1 MVRARYT
8 LDDIRAEALSLVD
21 RDGLAALN
29 MRSLATAL
37 GTGPMTLYNYV
48 RDREGLEEL
57 VVDAVLSAVDL
68 PPPTSDWRRDT
79 IRIATA
85 IWRAVRA
92 HPAAVPLVL
101 TRRSTSAAGFA
112 PAEALIAALRRSA
125 LGDRDLLAAFRAVLG
140 LIMGSAQAELAGPL
154 TPPEAPA
161 KDAAARIGALAGP
174 DFPHIE
180 ALSRVSRRSSP
191 QADFTRGL
199 KMLVTGIA
207 AA

>member
-8 LDDIRAEALSLVD
+8 LDDIRSEALRLVD

-57 VVDAVLSAVDL
+57 VVDAVISAVDL
-68 PPPTSDWRRDT
+68 PPSTSDWRHDT
-79 IRIATA
+79 IQIATA
-85 IWRAVRA
+85 TWRAVRA
-92 HPAAVPLVL
+92 HPAAIPLVL

-154 TPPEAPA
+154 IPPEATA
-161 KDAAARIGALAGP
+161 EDTATRIGALAGQ

-180 ALSRVSRRSSP
+180 ALSHVSQRSSP
-191 QADFTRGL
+191 EADFTRGL
-199 KMLVTGIA
+199 KMLVAGIA
-207 AA
+207 AV

>member
-8 LDDIRAEALSLVD
+8 LDDIRSEALRLVD

-48 RDREGLEEL
+48 RDRESLEEL
-57 VVDAVLSAVDL
+57 VVDAVISAVVL
-68 PPPTSDWRRDT
+68 PPATSDWRHDT
-79 IRIATA
+79 IQIATA

-92 HPAAVPLVL
+92 HSAAIPLVL

-112 PAEALIAALRRSA
+112 PAEALVAALHRSG
-125 LGDRDLLAAFRAVLG
+125 LGDQDLLAAFRTVLG

-154 TPPEAPA
+154 APTEATA
-161 KDAAARIGALAGP
+161 KSTAAGIGALAGQ
-174 DFPHIE
+174 DFPHLE
-180 ALSRVSRRSSP
+180 ALSHISQRSTP
-191 QADFTRGL
+191 EADFTRGL
-199 KMLVTGIA
+199 KMVVAGIA
-207 AA
+207 TT

>member
-8 LDDIRAEALSLVD
+8 LDDIRSEALRLVD

-57 VVDAVLSAVDL
+57 VVDAVISAVDL
-68 PPPTSDWRRDT
+68 PQPTSDWRHDT
-79 IRIATA
+79 IQIATA
-85 IWRAVRA
+85 TWRAVRA
-92 HPAAVPLVL
+92 HPAAIPLVL

-112 PAEALIAALRRSA
+112 PAEALIAALHRAA
-125 LGDRDLLAAFRAVLG
+125 LTDRDLLAAFRAVLG

-154 TPPEAPA
+154 TPPEPTAQ
-161 KDAAARIGALAGP
+161 DTAARIGALAGR

-180 ALSRVSRRSSP
+180 ALSHVSRTFTP
-191 QADFTRGL
+191 EADFTRGL
-199 KMLVTGIA
+199 EMLVAGIA

>member
-8 LDDIRAEALSLVD
+8 LDDIRSEALRLVD

-57 VVDAVLSAVDL
+57 VVDAVISAVDL
-68 PPPTSDWRRDT
+68 PPPTANWRSDT

-101 TRRSTSAAGFA
+101 TRRSTSAAVLA
-112 PAEALIAALRRSA
+112 PAEALIAALRRSP
-125 LGDRDLLAAFRAVLG
+125 LDDRDLLAAFRAVLS
-140 LIMGSAQAELAGPL
+140 LVMGSAQAELTGPL
-154 TPPEAPA
+154 EATAP
-161 KDAAARIGALAGP
+161 DTAARIGALAGP

-180 ALSRVSRRSSP
+180 ALSHVSRKSSP
-191 QADFTRGL
+191 EADFTRGL
-199 KMLVTGIA
+199 KMLVAGIA
-207 AA
+207 AK

>member
-8 LDDIRAEALSLVD
+8 LDDIRSEALRLVD
-21 RDGLAALN
+21 RDGLSALN

-57 VVDAVLSAVDL
+57 VVDAVISAVDL
-68 PPPTSDWRRDT
+68 PPPTANWRSDT

-101 TRRSTSAAGFA
+101 TRRSTSAAAFA
-112 PAEALIAALRRSA
+112 PAEALVAALRRSP
-125 LGDRDLLAAFRAVLG
+125 LDDEDLLAAFRAVLS
-140 LIMGSAQAELAGPL
+140 LVMGSAQTELAGPL
-154 TPPEAPA
+154 EATAP
-161 KDAAARIGALAGP
+161 DTAARIGALAGQ

-180 ALSRVSRRSSP
+180 VLSHVSRKSSP
-191 QADFTRGL
+191 EADFTRGL
-199 KMLVTGIA
+199 KMLVAGIA
-207 AA
+207 AK